1 MCKCCDYLIF
11 VVPKDKSEEKDE
23 EKTRGGQQEEE
34 ITLQQLQ
41 KVHEEVLK
49 AKEAQLAVLERRL
62 EEAEKRAP
70 GSFETSGGE
79 VLYRI
84 VLGKVEE
91 PSTLV
96 EKRL

>member
-1 MCKCCDYLIF
+1 MQDCGEENG
-11 VVPKDKSEEKDE
+11 EEKIA
-23 EKTRGGQQEEE
+23 KSQKEEE
-34 ITLQQLQ
+34 ITLHQLQ
-41 KVHEEVLK
+41 KAHEEVLK

-70 GSFETSGGE
+70 GSFETSGGDL
-79 VLYRI
+79 LYRI